1 MIVKVDSQVKS
12 PSQVVL
18 DVLREFIRA
27 IQLVPREGSCQRV
40 FLAGGLRG
48 KNQTKKPTTCKSQ
61 LSSPA
66 LPRSSASL
74 IMEALHPQ
82 CYNQTM
88 KKGVTPSIHTGSG
101 ADLAF
106 AVVVLTAYFVT
117 FSSIRNA
124 STTEI
129 ILLTVLGV
137 LYVVIG
143 IYGYSFCSR
152 SGSSALRLAYFVVQ
166 IAIGTAIVY
175 LGRGTGLNAMVFL
188 PLAAHSVVLLPTA
201 WMYAVNLVILA
212 AFVLTTYTY
221 TQSLSGIWNTFQV
234 FLAGIIFVVV
244 FTTMAISEEKARR
257 QIETLV
263 ANLEQANQRLREYA
277 LQAETFAT
285 TRERN
290 RLAREIH
297 DGLGHYLTAINMQ
310 IQAARAIHDSQPEQ
324 AFKSLE
330 TTQNLVHEALQDV
343 RRSVAALRA
352 PEDESEPLVD
362 QINNLISAHQAADLE
377 IQLDVRGQ
385 QRALPAN
392 IQQTLYRATQEGLH
406 NIITHANASLAEITL
421 DYTQPTEMVLTISDN
436 GSGAETWDS
445 GFGLL
450 GLRERLNILNGTV
463 DIHTRPGAGF
473 TLDIRIPYES

>member
-1 MIVKVDSQVKS
+1 MI
-12 PSQVVL
+12 
-18 DVLREFIRA
+18 
-27 IQLVPREGSCQRV
+27 
-40 FLAGGLRG
+40 
-48 KNQTKKPTTCKSQ
+48 
-61 LSSPA
+61 
-66 LPRSSASL
+66 AS
-74 IMEALHPQ
+74 
-82 CYNQTM
+82 
-88 KKGVTPSIHTGSG
+88 
-101 ADLAF
+101 
-106 AVVVLTAYFVT
+106 
-117 FSSIRNA
+117 
-124 STTEI
+124 
-129 ILLTVLGV
+129 
-137 LYVVIG
+137 
-143 IYGYSFCSR
+143 
-152 SGSSALRLAYFVVQ
+152 
-166 IAIGTAIVY
+166 TAIVY
-175 LGRGTGLNAMVFL
+175 LDAAPAPECDGLPAL
-188 PLAAHSVVLLPTA
+188 PRVVLLPTA

-257 QIETLV
+257 QIEMLV

-343 RRSVAALRA
+343 RRSVAACRA
-352 PEDESEPLVD
+352 GGQSEPLVD

-406 NIITHANASLAEITL
+406 NIITHANASLADHPRL
-421 DYTQPTEMVLTISDN
+421 HPAGGD
-436 GSGAETWDS
+436 GADH
-445 GFGLL
+445 LRQRQRRRDL
-450 GLRERLNILNGTV
+450 GQRLRPAWFARTAEHSERHG
-463 DIHTRPGAGF
+463 
-473 TLDIRIPYES
+473 